1 MIKRDYYL
9 ILGVPRTESPSGI
22 RAAFRQ
28 LAKRYHPE
36 RIGSHGARFF
46 QEILTAYQVLTD
58 PEKRRL
64 YDQGLFHA
72 EGRAAEQKGV
82 IIIDSGTQLAP
93 AMPEP
98 IRLLSGFETICPPF
112 EEILEQVLRNFNRT
126 AAPREEPV
134 RSFNVQVVL
143 SPDEAARGGMALIKV
158 PVLYPCPTCGGSGQE
173 WLFPC
178 SPCQGQGM
186 LEEEE
191 TVRVPIPPLVRDY
204 TVVEVPVRGLGI
216 HNLSLRLYIRVV
228 A

>member
-1 MIKRDYYL
+1 MV
-9 ILGVPRTESPSGI
+9 LGVPRTESPSGL

-36 RIGSHGARFF
+36 RVGVQGARFF
-46 QEILTAYQVLTD
+46 QEILTAYQILSD

-64 YDQGLFHA
+64 YDRGLSHA
-72 EGRAAEQKGV
+72 EGRAMEQTEP
-82 IIIDSGTQLAP
+82 IIVDSGTQLAP
-93 AMPEP
+93 AVPDLIP
-98 IRLLSGFETICPPF
+98 RLSSFETISPPF
-112 EEILEQVLRNFNRT
+112 EEMLERVLRNFTRT
-126 AAPREEPV
+126 EAPREESA

-143 SPDEAARGGMALIKV
+143 SPAEAARGGMASIAI
-158 PVLYPCPTCGGSGQE
+158 PVLYPCPTCGGSGQD

-191 TVRVPIPPLVRDY
+191 AVRVQIPPMVGDY
-204 TVVEVPVRGLGI
+204 TLVEVPLRGLGL
-216 HNLSLRLYIRVV
+216 HNLYLRLYIRVL